1 MLTTCIETQNKSII
15 IIERHFFG
23 KKHGQKS
30 SSFCD
35 LHLFYFDHFFFNVIL
50 SCLFF
55 DSHLTKN

>member
-35 LHLFYFDHFFFNVIL
+35 LHLFYFDQFFL
-50 SCLFF
+50 TLFF
-55 DSHLTKN
+55 HVYFLIVI